1 MPYFSF
7 LLALALLG
15 QPVWATEGRATQPLD
30 VLQQAQDLPDGFADH
45 FFDVPLAV
53 RILVDGQLL
62 GEGEIVL
69 GKDTSVQLL
78 TLTDGHESELD
89 ERTRQR
95 WVEVLAVPHRL
106 GPCQGECA
114 NGVLALEYSLENSQ
128 LSVLTTRVESGSQQA
143 RYHQLP
149 AAGSY
154 GALMRHQ
161 LNLTLGEEEQRSGR
175 YNLTAQGSLGQWTP
189 LLEGE
194 LSQFSGQPAQHHV
207 QQLYAEHEGEGRF
220 YRLGYFSPYAQ
231 GLVRQPAQF
240 GGGTPTVLGVML
252 GDSDTLLVE
261 QGKASTVP
269 LYVTP
274 SRPGMVEI
282 YKDGLLINSQQVGSG
297 LQALDTR
304 VLPTGI
310 YEVELRVLED
320 GQVTER
326 RREMIYK
333 PGNWQNPEEAW
344 RFNLFLG
351 QQTRLLSDR
360 EEKRPE
366 STSGGVMLNHL
377 LTPSVILGASSQYID
392 QRWQHGL
399 SADWSPGN
407 QWRLFGNLMATQGV
421 GTGFDLQALYH
432 YGDGSLVLSHQQ
444 QRYQE
449 LREGEARD
457 LAQSNLSLQQR
468 LDEHHSANLY
478 LAHREGQGLGA
489 DLGWRYNGELL
500 GQGVSW
506 NLTVFDRPGSISTDN
521 ARDRGSMLSLS
532 MNLGGERS
540 QLAIGIGSRTSR
552 SGGQERNAS
561 LGYQQWLEWGA
572 LQSVGAN
579 LTTDSY
585 GVGMAGHARFQGA
598 LASGDAH
605 LLSSS
610 YNRALSGG
618 LNLDSTLAFGDE
630 GSLTLTGQSQGYE
643 AGMIVDLESDL
654 PELALRAYD
663 DQGGEC
669 DAEARPQP
677 GAGHR
682 LSRRCRAAGHGG
694 CRSAVGDHSP
704 QPAALSPQQGGSGLS
719 QGAGD
724 EDGDSD
730 RSPAGWAGNAA
741 QGGHGGQPRG
751 TYRQRGRWLLCG
763 GDERAKPQLAGGI
776 PWCAAVRSGAGYGPY
791 RTSAGSVVAGRSG
804 VQPRDLGQPIGPRTG
819 VEDESKDDAVVVAGP
834 VVRGGRPGRHPE
846 CDGGI

>member
-333 PGNWQNPEEAW
+333 PGNWQNPEELW

-663 DQGGEC
+663 DQGG
-669 DAEARPQP
+669 
-677 GAGHR
+677 
-682 LSRRCRAAGHGG
+682 
-694 CRSAVGDHSP
+694 
-704 QPAALSPQQGGSGLS
+704 
-719 QGAGD
+719 
-724 EDGDSD
+724 
-730 RSPAGWAGNAA
+730 N
-741 QGGHGGQPRG
+741 
-751 TYRQRGRWLLCG
+751 
-763 GDERAKPQLAGGI
+763 
-776 PWCAAVRSGAGYGPY
+776 
-791 RTSAGSVVAGRSG
+791 VV
-804 VQPRDLGQPIGPRTG
+804 L
-819 VEDESKDDAVVVAGP
+819 
-834 VVRGGRPGRHPE
+834 RPGRNLVPVTAYRGGAVQLEMAGAESPSVTIRPNLLPYHLNKGGVAYHRVRVMKTVTVIGRLLDGQGTPLKGAMVVNHAGRTVSEADGFFAVEMSERNPSLQVEFHGAQQCDLALDTARTERQQDLLLLGDLVCSPE
-846 CDGGI
+846 IWASQ

>member
-207 QQLYAEHEGEGRF
+207 QQLYAEHEGEGCF

-333 PGNWQNPEEAW
+333 PGNWQNPEELW

-432 YGDGSLVLSHQQ
+432 YGDGSMVLSHQQ
-444 QRYQE
+444 QRYQG

-478 LAHREGQGLGA
+478 LAYREGQGLGA

-506 NLTVFDRPGSISTDN
+506 NLTVFDRPGSI
-521 ARDRGSMLSLS
+521 
-532 MNLGGERS
+532 
-540 QLAIGIGSRTSR
+540 
-552 SGGQERNAS
+552 
-561 LGYQQWLEWGA
+561 
-572 LQSVGAN
+572 
-579 LTTDSY
+579 
-585 GVGMAGHARFQGA
+585 
-598 LASGDAH
+598 
-605 LLSSS
+605 
-610 YNRALSGG
+610 
-618 LNLDSTLAFGDE
+618 
-630 GSLTLTGQSQGYE
+630 
-643 AGMIVDLESDL
+643 
-654 PELALRAYD
+654 
-663 DQGGEC
+663 
-669 DAEARPQP
+669 
-677 GAGHR
+677 
-682 LSRRCRAAGHGG
+682 
-694 CRSAVGDHSP
+694 
-704 QPAALSPQQGGSGLS
+704 
-719 QGAGD
+719 
-724 EDGDSD
+724 
-730 RSPAGWAGNAA
+730 
-741 QGGHGGQPRG
+741 
-751 TYRQRGRWLLCG
+751 
-763 GDERAKPQLAGGI
+763 
-776 PWCAAVRSGAGYGPY
+776 
-791 RTSAGSVVAGRSG
+791 
-804 VQPRDLGQPIGPRTG
+804 
-819 VEDESKDDAVVVAGP
+819 
-834 VVRGGRPGRHPE
+834 
-846 CDGGI
+846 